1 MFILYQNHKIL
12 QLVEPKGTPFLEEL
26 RRKYDFVL
34 DIRKATK
41 RQHVKEQVVSKKNPI
56 TETKEITEVTTEK
69 VNVSDR

>member
-1 MFILYQNHKIL
+1 LYLNHKIL

-41 RQHVKEQVVSKKNPI
+41 RQYGKEEVVLIKNSV

-69 VNVSDR
+69 VNVSDS

>member
-1 MFILYQNHKIL
+1 M
-12 QLVEPKGTPFLEEL
+12 EEL

-41 RQHVKEQVVSKKNPI
+41 REHGKEEVVVKKNSV

>member
-1 MFILYQNHKIL
+1 MCTYHVFILYLNHKIL

-41 RQHVKEQVVSKKNPI
+41 RQHGKEGVILKKNPI
-56 TETKEITEVTTEK
+56 TETKEIT
-69 VNVSDR
+69 